1 MKLRNLSIRT
11 RLALAGSVLLFFV
24 ALVGLINHF
33 SLKQTNEIVSEV
45 GELKLVEKNLQT
57 IRLKVMYYIKFNDSQ
72 IAEECSL
79 LLQGAMD
86 EVTNLLTNNEDEK
99 DELGD
104 LKLNVEDYKDGFSN
118 FSQLENQK
126 ENTRLKWSE
135 EGVKLGELLTNNGS
149 LNNLGSLSIQLLN
162 AHSLLRIYAWQFLAN
177 ESDSTGE
184 LNIDAVNQIENG
196 IQKCNQ
202 VVEKAI
208 KRYSGNS
215 NTSLSL
221 NKLKE
226 GYRKYQLSFI
236 EYKEALLEQ
245 KKEMKTMQASGAKV
259 AELIDNLVNS
269 HIEEQEIV
277 MKTSEARSLIVLILA
292 IILGTIVSRY
302 SSISITR
309 PLNESL
315 NLANFLSKGELYHN
329 VNTKGKDELAKL
341 NGAMLTMNNKLREVV
356 GEIKGGSEQLSVA
369 SEQVNTASQELSQ
382 GSSEQ
387 AASLEEVST
396 TMEEMLANIQQS
408 NNNAKVSA
416 EKSELAYS
424 SLVDAEEKSKT
435 AMEANKIIANKV
447 AIINEIAMQTNILA
461 LNAAVVAAR
470 AGDQGRGFNVVASEV
485 RKLAERSQQAAVEII
500 KLVESSRESSIL
512 ASEKLSSVL
521 PVIEESNSLMKEV
534 AAAAL
539 EQREG
544 ASQINNA
551 LHQLNIV
558 TQQNAAGS
566 EELAGS
572 AEELSSQS
580 LQLKNLIDFFK
591 VEKTESGRSV
601 ANKTVNKDTNQ
612 KNIRVQNV
620 RVAEKVVEEEYE
632 PYTV

>member
-45 GELKLVEKNLQT
+45 GELKLVEKNLQS

-104 LKLNVEDYKDGFSN
+104 LRLNVEDYKEGFSN

-135 EGVKLGELLTNNGS
+135 EGVKLGELLTSNGS

-162 AHSLLRIYAWQFLAN
+162 AHSQLRIYAWQFLAN

-202 VVEKAI
+202 VVERAI
-208 KRYSGNS
+208 KQYSGNS
-215 NTSLSL
+215 NTALSL

-245 KKEMKTMQASGAKV
+245 KKEMKTMQARGAKV

-269 HIEEQEIV
+269 HIEEQELV
-277 MKTSEARSLIVLILA
+277 METSEARSLIVLILA
-292 IILGTIVSRY
+292 IILGAFVSRY

-315 NLANFLSKGELYHN
+315 NLANYLSEGELYHD

-447 AIINEIAMQTNILA
+447 AVINEIAMQTNILA

-500 KLVESSRESSIL
+500 KLVESSRESSVL

-534 AAAAL
+534 AAAAM

-591 VEKTESGRSV
+591 VEKSESERPV
-601 ANKTVNKDTNQ
+601 AFNVENKNTNQ
-612 KNIRVQNV
+612 KNNRVQ
-620 RVAEKVVEEEYE
+620 RVTETVVEEEYE

>member
-45 GELKLVEKNLQT
+45 GELKLVEKNLQS

-79 LLQGAMD
+79 LLQEAMD

-104 LKLNVEDYKDGFSN
+104 LRLNVEDYKEGFSN

-135 EGVKLGELLTNNGS
+135 EGVKLGELLTSNGS

-162 AHSLLRIYAWQFLAN
+162 AHSQLRIYAWQFLAN

-202 VVEKAI
+202 VVERAI
-208 KRYSGNS
+208 KQYSGNS
-215 NTSLSL
+215 NTALSL
-221 NKLKE
+221 KKLKE

-269 HIEEQEIV
+269 HIEEQELV
-277 MKTSEARSLIVLILA
+277 METSEARSLIVLILA
-292 IILGTIVSRY
+292 IILGAFVSRY

-315 NLANFLSKGELYHN
+315 NLANYLSEGELYHD

-341 NGAMLTMNNKLREVV
+341 NGAMLKMNNKLREVV

-500 KLVESSRESSIL
+500 KLVESSRESSVL

-534 AAAAL
+534 AAAAM

-591 VEKTESGRSV
+591 VEKSESERSV
-601 ANKTVNKDTNQ
+601 AFNVENKNTNQ
-612 KNIRVQNV
+612 KNNRVQ
-620 RVAEKVVEEEYE
+620 RVTETVVEEEYE